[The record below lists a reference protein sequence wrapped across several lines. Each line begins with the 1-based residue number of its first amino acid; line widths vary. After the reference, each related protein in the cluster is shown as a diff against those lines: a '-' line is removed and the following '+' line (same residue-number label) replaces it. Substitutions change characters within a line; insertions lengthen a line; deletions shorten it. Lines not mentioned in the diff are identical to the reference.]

1 MAVFHLYE
9 IVSVRHR
16 YPRPHWKGA
25 VVTMSICAAYM
36 IWIFYVHH
44 VGQFGPLEDEM
55 CAFTLDGLPDGSSP
69 DRLDALVWAVTSLMP
84 SHHASPRATQL

>member
-44 VGQFGPLEDEM
+44 VGQFWVYPVLGYLGPKGRAAFLAACAGLGACLYFGGGVLNAVVWGRLEREE
-55 CAFTLDGLPDGSSP
+55 
-69 DRLDALVWAVTSLMP
+69 
-84 SHHASPRATQL
+84 